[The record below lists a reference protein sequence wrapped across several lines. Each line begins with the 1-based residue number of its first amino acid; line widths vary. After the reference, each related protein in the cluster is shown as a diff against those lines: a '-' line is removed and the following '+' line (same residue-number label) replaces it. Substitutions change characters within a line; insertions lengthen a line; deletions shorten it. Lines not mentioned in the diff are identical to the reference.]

1 MTKEEIVLDALEI
14 QRQAIRMG
22 SYWDIEACIGSVL
35 EKNGLEID
43 TEEVLDT
50 YRDIRVSKL
59 N

>member
-1 MTKEEIVLDALEI
+1 MTKEEIVLDALKI
-14 QRQAIRMG
+14 QRQSISTGTYR
-22 SYWDIEACIGSVL
+22 DIETCIKSVL
-35 EKNGLEID
+35 ESNALEID